1 MNTGLLRTITPDE
14 VETYH
19 RDGVLLL
26 PGMFDKDW
34 IELLNKGLDA
44 NIEAPTRRSRI
55 WYKDTSGRSM
65 FYDHTA
71 WKGIEEYR
79 KFIFNSPAAQICGQ
93 LMRSTTINFFF
104 DSVFVRST
112 GTQFETP
119 WHQDEPYWSV
129 EGYDACS
136 IWMPLGPVKRKNALS
151 FVPGSHRLKTVFK
164 QYNFGDLNPVR
175 KKNVDQ
181 VDFSDIAEQEFPDI
195 NADPKR
201 FGVVSWDMQ
210 PGDCIAFN
218 GRTMHGG
225 SGKLDDDCE
234 LRVFTTKWVGD
245 DVRIKFRDCGMDP
258 DHSADMIEKDL
269 KPGDRPGTNLYPR
282 IWTRV

>member
-1 MNTGLLRTITPDE
+1 
-14 VETYH
+14 
-19 RDGVLLL
+19 
-26 PGMFDKDW
+26 
-34 IELLNKGLDA
+34 
-44 NIEAPTRRSRI
+44 
-55 WYKDTSGRSM
+55 
-65 FYDHTA
+65 
-71 WKGIEEYR
+71 
-79 KFIFNSPAAQICGQ
+79 
-93 LMRSTTINFFF
+93 
-104 DSVFVRST
+104 
-112 GTQFETP
+112 
-119 WHQDEPYWSV
+119 
-129 EGYDACS
+129 
-136 IWMPLGPVKRKNALS
+136 MPLVPVKRKSSLS

-195 NADPKR
+195 NADLEH

-225 SGKLDDDCE
+225 SGKLDDGCE

-258 DHSADMIEKDL
+258 DHSSDMKEKGL
-269 KPGDRPGTNLYPR
+269 KPGDRPDTDLYPR
-282 IWTRV
+282 VWTRG

>member
-1 MNTGLLRTITPDE
+1 MNTGLLRTITPEE

-26 PGMFDKDW
+26 QGMFDKDW

-71 WKGIEEYR
+71 WQGIEEYR

-210 PGDCIAFN
+210 AGDCIAFN

>member
-1 MNTGLLRTITPDE
+1 MNTGLLRTITPEE

-258 DHSADMIEKDL
+258 DHSSDMIEKGL
-269 KPGDRPGTNLYPR
+269 KPGDRPDTDLYPR
-282 IWTRV
+282 VWTLV

>member
-1 MNTGLLRTITPDE
+1 MNTGLSRTITPDE
-14 VETYH
+14 IETYH

-71 WKGIEEYR
+71 WNGIEEYR

-201 FGVVSWDMQ
+201 FGVVSWDME

>member
-1 MNTGLLRTITPDE
+1 MNTGLLGTITPDE

-44 NIEAPTRRSRI
+44 NIETPTRRSRI

-269 KPGDRPGTNLYPR
+269 KPGDRLGTNLYPR

>member
-1 MNTGLLRTITPDE
+1 MNTDLLRTITTNE

-19 RDGVLLL
+19 RDGVLKLS
-26 PGMFDKDW
+26 GMFDKDW
-34 IELLNKGLDA
+34 IEILNKGLDA
-44 NIEAPTRRSRI
+44 NIETPTRRSRI

-71 WKGIEEYR
+71 WQGIKEYR

-93 LMRSTTINFFF
+93 LTGSATINFFF

-136 IWMPLGPVKRKNALS
+136 LWMPLVPVKQKSSLS
-151 FVPGSHRLKTVFK
+151 FVPGSHCMKTVFK

-195 NADPKR
+195 NAAPEH
-201 FGVVSWDMQ
+201 FGVVSWEMQ
-210 PGDCIAFN
+210 PGDCIVFN

-225 SGKLDDDCE
+225 SGKLENDCN
-234 LRVFTTKWVGD
+234 LRVFTTKWLGD
-245 DVRIKFRDCGMDP
+245 DAHIKFRNYGMDP
-258 DHSADMIEKDL
+258 DFSSLMIKKGL
-269 KPGDRPGTNLYPR
+269 KSGDRPDTDMYPQ
-282 IWTRV
+282 IWPKS

>member
-1 MNTGLLRTITPDE
+1 MNTGLLRTITPEE

-44 NIEAPTRRSRI
+44 NIEAPTGRSRI

-71 WKGIEEYR
+71 WQGIEEYR

-136 IWMPLGPVKRKNALS
+136 IWMPLGPVKQKNALS

-258 DHSADMIEKDL
+258 DHSADMIEKNL

-282 IWTRV
+282 IWTQV

>member
-1 MNTGLLRTITPDE
+1 MNTNLLRTITRDE
-14 VETYH
+14 IETYY
-19 RDGVLLL
+19 RDGVLKL
-26 PGMFDKDW
+26 PGMFDEDW
-34 IELLNKGLDA
+34 IEILNKGLDN
-44 NIEAPTRRSRI
+44 NIETPTRRSRI

-71 WKGIEEYR
+71 WQGIEEYR

-93 LMRSTTINFFF
+93 LMGSATVNFFF

-136 IWMPLGPVKRKNALS
+136 LWMPLVPVKQKSSLS

-195 NADPKR
+195 NADPAR

-225 SGKLDDDCE
+225 SGKLDDGYE
-234 LRVFTTKWVGD
+234 LRVFTTKWAGD
-245 DVRIKFRDCGMDP
+245 DIRIKFRDCGMDP
-258 DHSADMIEKDL
+258 DHSPDMIEKGL
-269 KPGDRPGTNLYPR
+269 KPGDRLDTDLYPM
-282 IWTRV
+282 IWKRS

>member
-1 MNTGLLRTITPDE
+1 MNTNLLRTITPNE
-14 VETYH
+14 IETYH
-19 RDGVLLL
+19 RDGVLML

-71 WKGIEEYR
+71 WQGIEEYR

-136 IWMPLGPVKRKNALS
+136 IWMPLGPVKQKNALS

-258 DHSADMIEKDL
+258 DHSSDMIEKGL
-269 KPGDRPGTNLYPR
+269 KPGDRPDTDLYPL
-282 IWTRV
+282 IWKLS

>member
-1 MNTGLLRTITPDE
+1 MNTGLLQTITPEE

-136 IWMPLGPVKRKNALS
+136 IWMPLGPVKQKNALS

-210 PGDCIAFN
+210 AGDCIAFN

>member
-1 MNTGLLRTITPDE
+1 MNTGLLRTITPEE

-71 WKGIEEYR
+71 WQGIEEYR

-210 PGDCIAFN
+210 AGDCIAFN

>member
-1 MNTGLLRTITPDE
+1 MNTNLLRTITPEE
-14 VETYH
+14 VDTYH

-26 PGMFDKDW
+26 QNMFDKDW
-34 IELLNKGLDA
+34 IELLDKGLDV
-44 NIEAPTRRSRI
+44 NIKTPTRRSRI
-55 WYKDTSGRSM
+55 WHKDTSGHSM

-71 WKGIEEYR
+71 WQGIDEYR
-79 KFIFNSPAAQICGQ
+79 KFIFNSPAAQICGR
-93 LMRSTTINFFF
+93 LTGSTAINFFF

-136 IWMPLGPVKRKNALS
+136 IWMPLVPVKRKSSLS

-175 KKNVDQ
+175 KKKVDQ

-195 NADPKR
+195 NANPEH
-201 FGVVSWDMQ
+201 FGVVSWDVE
-210 PGDCIAFN
+210 PGDCVVFN

-225 SGKLDDDCE
+225 SGKLDGDCD

-258 DHSADMIEKDL
+258 DHSSDMIEKGL
-269 KPGDRPGTNLYPR
+269 KPGDRPDTDLYPR
-282 IWTRV
+282 VWALV

>member
-1 MNTGLLRTITPDE
+1 MNTNLLRTITPEEID
-14 VETYH
+14 TYH

-26 PGMFDKDW
+26 QNMFDRDW
-34 IELLNKGLDA
+34 IELLNKGLDV
-44 NIEAPTRRSRI
+44 NIKTPTRRSRI
-55 WYKDTSGRSM
+55 WHKDTSGHSM

-71 WKGIEEYR
+71 WQGIDEYR
-79 KFIFNSPAAQICGQ
+79 KFIFNSPAAQICGR
-93 LMRSTTINFFF
+93 LTGSTAINFFF

-136 IWMPLGPVKRKNALS
+136 IWMPLVPVKRKSSLS

-175 KKNVDQ
+175 KKKVDQ

-195 NADPKR
+195 NANSEH
-201 FGVVSWDMQ
+201 FGVVSWDVE
-210 PGDCIAFN
+210 PGDCVVFN

-225 SGKLDDDCE
+225 SGKLDGDCD

-258 DHSADMIEKDL
+258 DLSSDMIEKGL
-269 KPGDRPGTNLYPR
+269 KSGDRPDTDLYPR
-282 IWTRV
+282 VWTRE